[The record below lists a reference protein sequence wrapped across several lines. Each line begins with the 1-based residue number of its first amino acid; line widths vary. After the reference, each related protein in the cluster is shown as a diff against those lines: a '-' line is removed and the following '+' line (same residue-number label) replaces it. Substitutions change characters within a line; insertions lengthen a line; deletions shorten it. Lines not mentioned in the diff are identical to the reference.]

1 MEVEYIF
8 TLQRKFLND
17 LCANL
22 QKFKLNHTYITI
34 HFDKCDEG
42 GVRAGP
48 GGGGW

>member
-1 MEVEYIF
+1 MIYAQ
-8 TLQRKFLND
+8 T
-17 LCANL
+17 L